1 MADCAGSEP
10 VGEMTLSTLNSLVA
24 RSILLLSCKLK
35 DPERP
40 EKSCSTWALLGNL
53 RYLMERSRRS
63 QIDPEPAF
71 MSAGHRC

>member
-10 VGEMTLSTLNSLVA
+10 VGEMTLSTLNSLVV

-40 EKSCSTWALLGNL
+40 ECEILQHVGTA
-53 RYLMERSRRS
+53 R
-63 QIDPEPAF
+63 QPAVF
-71 MSAGHRC
+71 DGAVPKVSD